1 MAANNH
7 KSITLMYHGTPTA
20 SPITNYSL
28 QASLFQR
35 HLTYLKKNRWDFAKI
50 SDLLK
55 DKHLPPQTATLTFD
69 DGYADN
75 FENAFLPLVENGM
88 KATWFITTDCI
99 GKYAQWMGPPSE
111 QTKMLSADQLRE
123 MSDAGMEIGSHTCS
137 HPDLPQLSF
146 QQQLDELTRSKQLL
160 EDLLQ
165 KPVTGFAYPFGR
177 YNEDTLKALQAAG
190 YQWACS
196 TRSGWFK
203 KEDNPFLIRRVT
215 VFSGDTSS
223 VLARKL
229 NFADNDVS
237 LKKLASYYL
246 QRLKTK
252 LTYQR

>member
-1 MAANNH
+1 MTSTNQ
-7 KSITLMYHGTPTA
+7 SIVLMYHGTPTA
-20 SPITNYSL
+20 NPITNYSL
-28 QASLFQR
+28 QACLFQR
-35 HLTYLKKNRWDFAKI
+35 QLAYLDKNGWHFAKI
-50 SDLLK
+50 SDLLE
-55 DKHLPPQTATLTFD
+55 DKALPSSSVTLTFD

-99 GKYAQWMGPPSE
+99 GKHAQWMRPPSE
-111 QTKMLSADQLRE
+111 QTKMLSADQIQE
-123 MSDAGMEIGSHTCS
+123 MSNAGMEIGSHTCS
-137 HPDLPQLSF
+137 HPDLSQLPF
-146 QQQLDELTRSKQLL
+146 KQQLDELTRSKQIL
-160 EDLLQ
+160 EDIVQ

-177 YNEDTLKALQAAG
+177 YNEDTLQAVQAAG

-203 KEDNPFLIRRVT
+203 KDDNPLLIRRVT

-237 LKKLASYYL
+237 LKKLANYYL
-246 QRLKTK
+246 KRLKTK
-252 LTYQR
+252 LTPQP